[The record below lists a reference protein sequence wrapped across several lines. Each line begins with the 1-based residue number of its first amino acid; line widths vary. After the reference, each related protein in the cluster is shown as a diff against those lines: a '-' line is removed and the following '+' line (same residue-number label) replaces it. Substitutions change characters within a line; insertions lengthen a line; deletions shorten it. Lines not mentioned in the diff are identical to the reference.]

1 MKKYDYIILG
11 TGPAAYQLIKL
22 LATQHK
28 SILVVESG
36 LFGGTCPN
44 VGCEPKIYLD
54 GAVQAILS
62 SRQFEKEGII
72 SQIGK
77 LNWSQLM
84 KEKKERFASWPNET
98 RKNISKISDVISGSA
113 HFVDRQTIEVNRQYF
128 QGNRII
134 IATGRRPHELSI
146 PGAKFLHDSSD
157 VLSLGTLPEHTTFI
171 GGGYVAMELATFL
184 AAAGSQVT
192 ILVRGDRVLR
202 HFYQK
207 YSRELV
213 VKMKQRGIQFEF
225 ETEPTRIT
233 QLSDKYVVELNQGG
247 PIVTDYVVN
256 ASGRMPNIEKLDLSA
271 AQIDY
276 STRGIDVDR
285 HLQTN
290 VKNIYAIGD
299 VTSQDVPNLTPVAE
313 FQAQYLFNSL
323 EKGLTQPI
331 NYPAIGTGVF
341 AFPQLAQAG
350 INPDSVLED
359 GDNFEIREYELS
371 QSSLYAGQKEKG
383 LLTVVYDKA
392 NYIVGVS
399 EISMSAVNDINYFVP
414 IIGLRINKN
423 EWHRNVL
430 PIYPALA
437 DKIEEILR

>member
-98 RKNISKISDVISGSA
+98 RKNISKISNVIRGSA

-157 VLSLGTLPEHTTFI
+157 VLSLNKLPEHVTFI

-213 VKMKQRGIQFEF
+213 VKMKERGIQFKF

-233 QLSDKYVVELNQGG
+233 QLSDKYVVELNQDG
-247 PIVTDYVVN
+247 PMVTDYVVN
-256 ASGRMPNIEKLDLSA
+256 ASGRTPNIEKLDLSA

-290 VKNIYAIGD
+290 VNNIYAIGD
-299 VTSQDVPNLTPVAE
+299 VTSQDIPNLTPVAE

-437 DKIEEILR
+437 DKIEGILR

>member
-157 VLSLGTLPEHTTFI
+157 VLSLNKLPEHVTFI

-184 AAAGSQVT
+184 AAVGSQVT

-213 VKMKQRGIQFEF
+213 VKMKERGIQFKF

-233 QLSDKYVVELNQGG
+233 QLSDKYVVELNQDG
-247 PIVTDYVVN
+247 PMVTDYVVN
-256 ASGRMPNIEKLDLSA
+256 ASGRTPNIEKLDLSA

-290 VKNIYAIGD
+290 VNNIYAIGD
-299 VTSQDVPNLTPVAE
+299 VTSQDIPNLTPVAE

-437 DKIEEILR
+437 DKIEGILR

>member
-157 VLSLGTLPEHTTFI
+157 VLSLSTLPEHTTFI

-213 VKMKQRGIQFEF
+213 VRMKQRGVQFEF

-437 DKIEEILR
+437 DKIEGILR

>member
-11 TGPAAYQLIKL
+11 TGPAAYKLVKL
-22 LATQHK
+22 LDTQHK
-28 SILVVESG
+28 SILTVESG

-54 GAVQAILS
+54 GAAQTILS
-62 SRQFEKEGII
+62 NWQFEKDGII
-72 SQIGK
+72 SKGGK
-77 LNWSQLM
+77 LNWAQLM
-84 KEKKERFASWPNET
+84 KDKKARFASWPNET

-134 IATGRRPHELSI
+134 IATGRSPHELSI

-157 VLSLGTLPEHTTFI
+157 VLSLSTLPEHTTFI
-171 GGGYVAMELATFL
+171 GGGYVAIELATFL

-213 VKMKQRGIQFEF
+213 VRMKQRGIQFEF

-256 ASGRMPNIEKLDLSA
+256 VSGRMPNIEKLDLSA

-276 STRGIDVDR
+276 STRGINVDR

-371 QSSLYAGQKEKG
+371 QSSLYAGQKERG

-437 DKIEEILR
+437 DKIEGILR

>member
-213 VKMKQRGIQFEF
+213 VRMKQRGIQFEF

-233 QLSDKYVVELNQGG
+233 QLSDKYVVELNQDG

-359 GDNFEIREYELS
+359 GDNFQIREYELS

-437 DKIEEILR
+437 DKIEGILR

>member
-54 GAVQAILS
+54 GAVQAALLS
-62 SRQFEKEGII
+62 KQLEGHGIE
-72 SQIGK
+72 QAATM
-77 LNWSQLM
+77 NWSQLM
-84 KEKKERFASWPNET
+84 REKKERFASWANET
-98 RKNISKISDVISGSA
+98 RKNISKVCDVISGSA
-113 HFVDRQTIEVNRQYF
+113 HFIDWQTIEANRHYF
-128 QGNRII
+128 QGNKII

-146 PGAKFLHDSSD
+146 PGAKFVHDSSD
-157 VLSLGTLPEHTTFI
+157 VLSLNKLPEHVTFI

-213 VKMKQRGIQFEF
+213 VKMKERGIQFKF

-233 QLSDKYVVELNQGG
+233 QLSDKYVVELNQDG

-359 GDNFEIREYELS
+359 GDNFKIREYELS

-437 DKIEEILR
+437 DKIEGILR

>member
-11 TGPAAYQLIKL
+11 TGPAAYKLVKL
-22 LATQHK
+22 LDTQHK
-28 SILVVESG
+28 SILTVESG

-54 GAVQAILS
+54 GAVQTVLS
-62 SRQFEKEGII
+62 NQQFEKEGII
-72 SQIGK
+72 SPGGK
-77 LNWSQLM
+77 LNWAQLM
-84 KEKKERFASWPNET
+84 KDKKTRFASWPNET

-157 VLSLGTLPEHTTFI
+157 VLSLSTLPEHTTFI

-213 VKMKQRGIQFEF
+213 VRMKQRGVQFEF

-299 VTSQDVPNLTPVAE
+299 VTSQDVPNLTPIAE

-359 GDNFEIREYELS
+359 GDNFEIKEYELS

-437 DKIEEILR
+437 DKIEGILR

>member
-171 GGGYVAMELATFL
+171 GGGYVAMELAPFL

-213 VKMKQRGIQFEF
+213 VRMKQRGIQFEF

-233 QLSDKYVVELNQGG
+233 RLSDKYVVELNQDG

>member
-213 VKMKQRGIQFEF
+213 VRMKQRGIQFEF

-233 QLSDKYVVELNQGG
+233 RLSDKYVVELNQDG

-383 LLTVVYDKA
+383 LLTVV
-392 NYIVGVS
+392 
-399 EISMSAVNDINYFVP
+399 
-414 IIGLRINKN
+414 L
-423 EWHRNVL
+423 
-430 PIYPALA
+430 
-437 DKIEEILR
+437 

>member
-146 PGAKFLHDSSD
+146 LGAKFLHDSSD

-213 VKMKQRGIQFEF
+213 VRMKQRGIQFEF

-233 QLSDKYVVELNQGG
+233 RLSDKYVVELNQDG

-256 ASGRMPNIEKLDLSA
+256 ASGRTPNIEKLDLSA

-290 VKNIYAIGD
+290 VNNIYAIGD
-299 VTSQDVPNLTPVAE
+299 VTSQDIPNLTPVAE

-371 QSSLYAGQKEKG
+371 QSSLYAGQKERG

-437 DKIEEILR
+437 DKIEGILR

>member
-11 TGPAAYQLIKL
+11 TGPAAYHLIKL

-77 LNWSQLM
+77 INWSQLM

-98 RKNISKISDVISGSA
+98 RKNISKVCDVISGSV
-113 HFVDRQTIEVNRQYF
+113 HFIDRQTIEANRHYF
-128 QGNRII
+128 QGNKII

-146 PGAKFLHDSSD
+146 PGAKFVHDSSD
-157 VLSLGTLPEHTTFI
+157 VLSLNKLPEHVTFI

-213 VKMKQRGIQFEF
+213 VKMKERGIQFKF

-233 QLSDKYVVELNQGG
+233 QLSDKYVVELNQDG
-247 PIVTDYVVN
+247 PMITDYVVN
-256 ASGRMPNIEKLDLSA
+256 ASGRTPNIEKLDLSA

-290 VKNIYAIGD
+290 VNNIYAIGD
-299 VTSQDVPNLTPVAE
+299 VTSQDIPNLTPVAE

-437 DKIEEILR
+437 DKIEGILR

>member
-213 VKMKQRGIQFEF
+213 VRMKQRGIQFEF

-233 QLSDKYVVELNQGG
+233 RLSDKYVVELNQDG

-371 QSSLYAGQKEKG
+371 QSSLYAGQKERG

-437 DKIEEILR
+437 DKIEGILR

>member
-11 TGPAAYQLIKL
+11 TGPAAYHLIKL

-77 LNWSQLM
+77 INWSQLM

-98 RKNISKISDVISGSA
+98 RKNISKVCDVISGSA
-113 HFVDRQTIEVNRQYF
+113 HFIDRQTIEANRHYF
-128 QGNRII
+128 QGNKII

-146 PGAKFLHDSSD
+146 PGAKFVHDSSD
-157 VLSLGTLPEHTTFI
+157 VLSLNKLPEHVTFI

-184 AAAGSQVT
+184 AAGGSQVT

-213 VKMKQRGIQFEF
+213 VKMKERGIQFKF

-233 QLSDKYVVELNQGG
+233 QLSDKYVVELNQDG
-247 PIVTDYVVN
+247 PMVTDYVVN
-256 ASGRMPNIEKLDLSA
+256 ASGRTPNIEKLDLSA

-290 VKNIYAIGD
+290 VNNIYAIGD
-299 VTSQDVPNLTPVAE
+299 VTSQDLPKLTPVAE

-331 NYPAIGTGVF
+331 NYPAIGTGAFV
-341 AFPQLAQAG
+341 FPQLAQAG

-359 GDNFEIREYELS
+359 GDNFEIREYALS

-437 DKIEEILR
+437 DKIEGILR

>member
-157 VLSLGTLPEHTTFI
+157 VLSLNKLPEHVTFI

-213 VKMKQRGIQFEF
+213 VKMKERGIQFKF

-233 QLSDKYVVELNQGG
+233 QLSDKYVVELNQDG
-247 PIVTDYVVN
+247 PMVTDYVVN
-256 ASGRMPNIEKLDLSA
+256 ASGRTPNIEKLDLSA

-323 EKGLTQPI
+323 EKGITQPI

-359 GDNFEIREYELS
+359 GANFEIREYELS

-437 DKIEEILR
+437 DKIERILR

>member
-1 MKKYDYIILG
+1 M
-11 TGPAAYQLIKL
+11 
-22 LATQHK
+22 
-28 SILVVESG
+28 
-36 LFGGTCPN
+36 
-44 VGCEPKIYLD
+44 
-54 GAVQAILS
+54 
-62 SRQFEKEGII
+62 
-72 SQIGK
+72 
-77 LNWSQLM
+77 NWSQLM
-84 KEKKERFASWPNET
+84 KEKKERFASWANET
-98 RKNISKISDVISGSA
+98 RKNISKVCDVISGSA
-113 HFVDRQTIEVNRQYF
+113 HFIDRQTIEANRHYF
-128 QGNRII
+128 QGNKII

-146 PGAKFLHDSSD
+146 PGAKFVHDSSD
-157 VLSLGTLPEHTTFI
+157 VLSLNKLPEHVTFI
-171 GGGYVAMELATFL
+171 GGGYIAMELATFL

-213 VKMKQRGIQFEF
+213 AKMKERGIQFKF

-233 QLSDKYVVELNQGG
+233 QLSDKYVVELNQDG
-247 PIVTDYVVN
+247 PMVTDYVVN
-256 ASGRMPNIEKLDLSA
+256 ASGRTPNIEKLDLSA

-290 VKNIYAIGD
+290 VNNIYAIGD
-299 VTSQDVPNLTPVAE
+299 VTSQDIPNLTPVAE

-359 GDNFEIREYELS
+359 GDNFEIKEYELR

-399 EISMSAVNDINYFVP
+399 EISTSAINDINYFIP

-437 DKIEEILR
+437 DKIEGILR

>member
-213 VKMKQRGIQFEF
+213 VRMKQRGIQFEF

-233 QLSDKYVVELNQGG
+233 RLSDKYVVELNQDG

-299 VTSQDVPNLTPVAE
+299 VISQDVPNLTPVAE

-437 DKIEEILR
+437 DKIEGILR

>member
-213 VKMKQRGIQFEF
+213 VRMKQRGIQFEF

-233 QLSDKYVVELNQGG
+233 QLSDKYVVELNQDG
-247 PIVTDYVVN
+247 PIGTDYVVN

-437 DKIEEILR
+437 DKIEGILR

>member
-157 VLSLGTLPEHTTFI
+157 VLSLSTLPEHTTFI

-213 VKMKQRGIQFEF
+213 VRMKQRGIQFEF

-233 QLSDKYVVELNQGG
+233 QLSDKYVVELNQDG

>member
-11 TGPAAYQLIKL
+11 TGPAAYHLIKL

-84 KEKKERFASWPNET
+84 KKKKERFASWPNET

-157 VLSLGTLPEHTTFI
+157 VLSLSTLPEHTTFI

-213 VKMKQRGIQFEF
+213 VRMKQRGIQFEF

-233 QLSDKYVVELNQGG
+233 RLSDKYVVELNQDG

-437 DKIEEILR
+437 DKIEGILR

>member
-11 TGPAAYQLIKL
+11 TGPAAYHLIKL

-54 GAVQAILS
+54 GAVQAALLS
-62 SRQFEKEGII
+62 KQLEGHGIE
-72 SQIGK
+72 QAATM
-77 LNWSQLM
+77 NWSQLM
-84 KEKKERFASWPNET
+84 REKKERFASWANET
-98 RKNISKISDVISGSA
+98 RKNISKVCDVISGSA
-113 HFVDRQTIEVNRQYF
+113 HFIDWQTIEANRHYF
-128 QGNRII
+128 QGNKII

-146 PGAKFLHDSSD
+146 PGAKFVHDSSD
-157 VLSLGTLPEHTTFI
+157 VLSLNKLPEHVTFI

-213 VKMKQRGIQFEF
+213 VKMKERGIQFKF

-233 QLSDKYVVELNQGG
+233 QLSDKYVVELNQDG

-359 GDNFEIREYELS
+359 GDNFKIREYELS

-437 DKIEEILR
+437 DKIEGILR

>member
-213 VKMKQRGIQFEF
+213 VRMKQRGIQFEF

-233 QLSDKYVVELNQGG
+233 RLSDKYVVELNQDG

-430 PIYPALA
+430 PIYPALV
-437 DKIEEILR
+437 DKIEGILR

>member
-157 VLSLGTLPEHTTFI
+157 VLSLNKLPEHVTFI

-202 HFYQK
+202 YFYQK

-213 VKMKQRGIQFEF
+213 VKMKERGIQFKF

-233 QLSDKYVVELNQGG
+233 QLSDKYVVELNQDG
-247 PIVTDYVVN
+247 PMVTDYVVN
-256 ASGRMPNIEKLDLSA
+256 ASGRTPNIEKLDLSA

-323 EKGLTQPI
+323 EKGLTQTI
-331 NYPAIGTGVF
+331 NYPAMGTGVF

-371 QSSLYAGQKEKG
+371 QSSLYAGQKERG

-437 DKIEEILR
+437 DKIEGILR

>member
-213 VKMKQRGIQFEF
+213 VRMKQRGIQFEF

-233 QLSDKYVVELNQGG
+233 QLSDKYVVELNQDG

-323 EKGLTQPI
+323 EKGLTQTI

-371 QSSLYAGQKEKG
+371 QSSLYAGQKERG

-437 DKIEEILR
+437 DKIEGILR

>member
-113 HFVDRQTIEVNRQYF
+113 HFVDRQTIEVNKQYF

-171 GGGYVAMELATFL
+171 GGGYVAIELATFL

-213 VKMKQRGIQFEF
+213 VRMKQRGIQFEF

-323 EKGLTQPI
+323 EKGLTQTI
-331 NYPAIGTGVF
+331 NYPAMGTGVF

-371 QSSLYAGQKEKG
+371 QSSLYAGQKERG

-437 DKIEEILR
+437 DKIEGILR

>member
-207 YSRELV
+207 YSRELI
-213 VKMKQRGIQFEF
+213 VKMKERGIQFKF

-233 QLSDKYVVELNQGG
+233 QLSDKYVVELNQDG

>member
-157 VLSLGTLPEHTTFI
+157 VLSLNKLPEHVTFI

-202 HFYQK
+202 YFYQK

-213 VKMKQRGIQFEF
+213 VKIKERGIQFKF

-233 QLSDKYVVELNQGG
+233 QLSDKYVVELNQDG
-247 PIVTDYVVN
+247 PMVTDYVVN
-256 ASGRMPNIEKLDLSA
+256 ASGRTPNIEKLDLSA

-323 EKGLTQPI
+323 EKGLTQTI
-331 NYPAIGTGVF
+331 NYPAMGTGVF

-371 QSSLYAGQKEKG
+371 QSSLYAGQKERG

-437 DKIEEILR
+437 DKIEGILR

>member
-11 TGPAAYQLIKL
+11 TGPAAYHLIKL

-213 VKMKQRGIQFEF
+213 VRMKQRGIQFEF

-437 DKIEEILR
+437 DKIEGILR

>member
-28 SILVVESG
+28 SILAIESG

-54 GAVQAILS
+54 GAVQAALLS
-62 SRQFEKEGII
+62 KQLEGHGIE
-72 SQIGK
+72 QAATM
-77 LNWSQLM
+77 NWSQLM
-84 KEKKERFASWPNET
+84 REKKERFASWANET
-98 RKNISKISDVISGSA
+98 RKNISKVCDVISGSA
-113 HFVDRQTIEVNRQYF
+113 HFIDWQTIEANRHYF
-128 QGNRII
+128 QGNKII

-146 PGAKFLHDSSD
+146 PGAKFVHDSSD
-157 VLSLGTLPEHTTFI
+157 VLSLNKLPEHVTFI

-213 VKMKQRGIQFEF
+213 VRMKQRGIQFEF

-233 QLSDKYVVELNQGG
+233 QLSDKYVVELNQDG

-359 GDNFEIREYELS
+359 GDNFKIREYELS

-437 DKIEEILR
+437 DKIEGILR

>member
-157 VLSLGTLPEHTTFI
+157 VLSLNKLPEHVTFI

-213 VKMKQRGIQFEF
+213 VKMKERGIQFKF

-233 QLSDKYVVELNQGG
+233 QLSDKYVVELNQDG
-247 PIVTDYVVN
+247 PMVTDYVVN
-256 ASGRMPNIEKLDLSA
+256 ASGRTPNIEKLDLSA

-290 VKNIYAIGD
+290 VNNIYAIGD
-299 VTSQDVPNLTPVAE
+299 VTSQDIPNLTPVAE

-383 LLTVVYDKA
+383 LLTVIYDKA

-437 DKIEEILR
+437 DKIEGILR

>member
-11 TGPAAYQLIKL
+11 TGPAAYQFIKL

-28 SILVVESG
+28 SILVIESG

-54 GAVQAILS
+54 GAVQAALFS
-62 SRQFEKEGII
+62 KQLEGHGIE
-72 SQIGK
+72 QAAAM
-77 LNWSQLM
+77 NWSQLM
-84 KEKKERFASWPNET
+84 KEKKKRFTSWPDET
-98 RKNISKISDVISGSA
+98 KEIIGKTCDVISGSA
-113 HFVDRQTIEVNRQYF
+113 HFINRQTIAVNQKYF
-128 QGNRII
+128 QGNKII

-146 PGAKFLHDSSD
+146 SGAKFLHDSSD
-157 VLSLGTLPEHTTFI
+157 VLSLNKVPEHATFI
-171 GGGYVAMELATFL
+171 GAGYVAMELATFL

-192 ILVRGDRVLR
+192 ILVRGEQVLR

-207 YSRELV
+207 YSSDLV
-213 VKMKQRGIQFEF
+213 NRMMQRGIQFRF
-225 ETEPTRIT
+225 ATEATRIT
-233 QLSDKYVVELNQGG
+233 QLSDKYVVELNQGSSL
-247 PIVTDYVVN
+247 VTDYVVN
-256 ASGRMPNIEKLDLSA
+256 ASGRTPNIEKLDLSA

-276 STRGIDVDR
+276 SPKGIEVDR

-290 VKNIYAIGD
+290 VNNIYAIGD
-299 VTSQDVPNLTPVAE
+299 VTSQDVPNLTTVAE
-313 FQAQYLFNSL
+313 FQARYLFNSL
-323 EKGLTQPI
+323 EKGLSQPI
-331 NYPAIGTGVF
+331 DYPAIGTGVF

-350 INPDSVLED
+350 VNPDSVSED
-359 GDNFEIREYELS
+359 RDNFEIVEYELS
-371 QSSLYAGQKEKG
+371 QSSLYAGQREKG

-399 EISMSAVNDINYFVP
+399 EISTSAVNDVNYFVP
-414 IIGLRINKN
+414 IIGLRIRRN

-437 DKIEEILR
+437 DKIEGILR

>member
-213 VKMKQRGIQFEF
+213 VRMKQRGIQFEF

-233 QLSDKYVVELNQGG
+233 RLSDKYVVELNQDG

-256 ASGRMPNIEKLDLSA
+256 ASGRTPNIEKLDLSA

-290 VKNIYAIGD
+290 VNNIYAIGD

-371 QSSLYAGQKEKG
+371 QSSLYAGQKERG

-437 DKIEEILR
+437 DKIEGILR

>member
-157 VLSLGTLPEHTTFI
+157 VLSLNKLPEHVTFI

-202 HFYQK
+202 YFYQK

-213 VKMKQRGIQFEF
+213 VKMKERGIQFKF

-371 QSSLYAGQKEKG
+371 QSSLYAGQKERG

-437 DKIEEILR
+437 DKIEGILR

>member
-11 TGPAAYQLIKL
+11 TGPAAYHLIKL

-157 VLSLGTLPEHTTFI
+157 VLSLNKLPEHVTFI

-213 VKMKQRGIQFEF
+213 VKMKERGIQFKF

-233 QLSDKYVVELNQGG
+233 QLSDKYVVELNQDG
-247 PIVTDYVVN
+247 PMVTDYVVN
-256 ASGRMPNIEKLDLSA
+256 ASGRTPNIEKLDLSA

-290 VKNIYAIGD
+290 VNNIYAIGD
-299 VTSQDVPNLTPVAE
+299 VTSQDIPNLTPVAE

-437 DKIEEILR
+437 DKIERILR

>member
-28 SILVVESG
+28 SILAIESG

-54 GAVQAILS
+54 GAVQAALLS
-62 SRQFEKEGII
+62 KQLEGHGIE
-72 SQIGK
+72 QAATM
-77 LNWSQLM
+77 NWSQLM
-84 KEKKERFASWPNET
+84 KEKKERFASWANET
-98 RKNISKISDVISGSA
+98 RKNISKVCDVISGSA
-113 HFVDRQTIEVNRQYF
+113 HFIDRQTIEANRHYF
-128 QGNRII
+128 QGNKII

-146 PGAKFLHDSSD
+146 PGAKFVHDSSD
-157 VLSLGTLPEHTTFI
+157 VLSLNKLSEHVTFI
-171 GGGYVAMELATFL
+171 GGGYIAMELATFL

-213 VKMKQRGIQFEF
+213 IKMKERGIQFKF

-233 QLSDKYVVELNQGG
+233 QLRDKYFFELNQNG
-247 PIVTDYVVN
+247 PMVTEEVEN
-256 ASGRMPNIEKLDLSA
+256 SSGRTPNIEKLDLSA

-276 STRGIDVDR
+276 STRGIDIDR

-290 VKNIYAIGD
+290 VNNIYAIGD
-299 VTSQDVPNLTPVAE
+299 VTNQDIPNLTPVAE

-359 GDNFEIREYELS
+359 GDNFEIKEYELS

-399 EISMSAVNDINYFVP
+399 EISTSAINDINYFIP

-437 DKIEEILR
+437 DKIEGILR

>member
-11 TGPAAYQLIKL
+11 TGPAAYHLIKL

-77 LNWSQLM
+77 INWSQLM

-98 RKNISKISDVISGSA
+98 RKNISKVCDVISGSA
-113 HFVDRQTIEVNRQYF
+113 HFIDRQTIEANRHYF
-128 QGNRII
+128 QGNKII

-146 PGAKFLHDSSD
+146 PGAKFVHDSSD
-157 VLSLGTLPEHTTFI
+157 VLSLNKLPEHVTFI

-213 VKMKQRGIQFEF
+213 VKMKERGIQFKF

-233 QLSDKYVVELNQGG
+233 QLSDKYVVELNQDG
-247 PIVTDYVVN
+247 PMITDYVVN
-256 ASGRMPNIEKLDLSA
+256 ASGRTPNIEKLDLSA

-290 VKNIYAIGD
+290 VNNIYAIGN
-299 VTSQDVPNLTPVAE
+299 VTSQDIPNLTPVAE

-437 DKIEEILR
+437 DKIERILR

>member
-184 AAAGSQVT
+184 AAAGSQVI

-213 VKMKQRGIQFEF
+213 VRMKQRGIQFEF

-233 QLSDKYVVELNQGG
+233 RLSDKYVVELNQDG

>member
-77 LNWSQLM
+77 INWSQLM

-98 RKNISKISDVISGSA
+98 RKNISKVCDVISGSA
-113 HFVDRQTIEVNRQYF
+113 HFIDRQTIEANRHYF
-128 QGNRII
+128 QGNKII

-146 PGAKFLHDSSD
+146 PGAKFVHDSSD
-157 VLSLGTLPEHTTFI
+157 VLSLNKLPEHVTFI

-213 VKMKQRGIQFEF
+213 VKMKERGIQFKF

-233 QLSDKYVVELNQGG
+233 QLSDKYVVELNQDG
-247 PIVTDYVVN
+247 PMITDYVVN
-256 ASGRMPNIEKLDLSA
+256 ASGRTPNIEKLDLSA

-290 VKNIYAIGD
+290 VNNIYAIGD
-299 VTSQDVPNLTPVAE
+299 VTSQDIPNLTPVAE

-437 DKIEEILR
+437 DKIERILR